1 MVSLPNDDN
10 SNADDEA
17 RRSTTEDIKEMEELL
32 PSILRAHGVVEAK
45 DGDSIDTL
53 DGVHFKGLVCYLFS
67 VAVAVLVVLYI
78 LRVFGM
84 HSLLCPM
91 YGNIYIYIIYMVYRK
106 ASAVQKSVYRDYVR
120 ELKRRHDAFYYLPD
134 ENFGCTLPLHLMI
147 WEVIKGGSWSDVELL
162 LSKIPCE
169 MAKQALMYKDEVH
182 QCTPLFLAAGDA
194 PRSIIQR
201 MLELA
206 PESKCLKDKKGR
218 LALHKAAN
226 SNNAAAAEI
235 LVSIYPRG
243 MLVKGGSFLRHIV
256 YKTPL
261 DIAFDGLAYE
271 VIKSMIRGL
280 VNGLCGNKCDCTKLG
295 SYEKII
301 SVLSRIKIEEDVLW
315 QYIGLYEC
323 KKSFN
328 IAEMLLRYHIMAI
341 QKEAWS
347 DLVYTRACLVNT
359 FGFGLGT
366 RAFTYLVDYKLC
378 LIGEERDRKRKAE
391 HVL

>member
-10 SNADDEA
+10 SNTDDEA
-17 RRSTTEDIKEMEELL
+17 RKSTTEDIKEMEELL

-45 DGDSIDTL
+45 DGDSINTL
-53 DGVHFKGLVCYLFS
+53 DGVHFKGL
-67 VAVAVLVVLYI
+67 
-78 LRVFGM
+78 
-84 HSLLCPM
+84 
-91 YGNIYIYIIYMVYRK
+91 
-106 ASAVQKSVYRDYVR
+106 ASAVQKSVYQDYVR
-120 ELKRRHDAFYYLPD
+120 ELKRRHDTFYYLPD

-162 LSKIPCE
+162 LSKLPCE

-206 PESKCLKDKKGR
+206 PESKYLKDKKGR

-301 SVLSRIKIEEDVLW
+301 SVLSRIKIEEAVLW
-315 QYIGLYEC
+315 
-323 KKSFN
+323 
-328 IAEMLLRYHIMAI
+328 
-341 QKEAWS
+341 
-347 DLVYTRACLVNT
+347 
-359 FGFGLGT
+359 
-366 RAFTYLVDYKLC
+366 
-378 LIGEERDRKRKAE
+378 
-391 HVL
+391 

>member
-1 MVSLPNDDN
+1 
-10 SNADDEA
+10 
-17 RRSTTEDIKEMEELL
+17 
-32 PSILRAHGVVEAK
+32 
-45 DGDSIDTL
+45 
-53 DGVHFKGLVCYLFS
+53 
-67 VAVAVLVVLYI
+67 
-78 LRVFGM
+78 
-84 HSLLCPM
+84 
-91 YGNIYIYIIYMVYRK
+91 MVYRK
-106 ASAVQKSVYRDYVR
+106 ASAVQTKVYRDYVR
-120 ELKRRHDAFYYLPD
+120 ELKSHHDALYYLPD

-162 LSKIPCE
+162 LSKLPCE
-169 MAKQALMYKDEVH
+169 MAKQALIYKDEVH

-226 SNNAAAAEI
+226 SNNAAATEI
-235 LVSIYPRG
+235 LVNVYPRG

-280 VNGLCGNKCDCTKLG
+280 VSGLCGNKCDCTKLG
-295 SYEKII
+295 SYDKII
-301 SVLSRIKIEEDVLW
+301 SVLSRIKNEEVVLL
-315 QYIGLYEC
+315 QYIELYEC

-347 DLVYTRACLVNT
+347 DLVYTRSCLVNA

-366 RAFTYLVDYKLC
+366 RAFTYVVDYKLC